1 MTCAFLNLVSPSSSV
16 NVCAAIHS
24 DYAFSQILAPWLDRY
39 CLKDAHYS
47 IYTLVNYL
55 IWTERKLKPASDF
68 ALAVLSFLIRND
80 FASSGCWSSHWGPF
94 TFICDFVFQVYTC
107 IMTLYSCLCICMQKC
122 NVVVYLYMEIGIST
136 LIIFFRYASLL
147 CMLHHCLSPITQPNV
162 IWMLGAHAFYKTIT
176 IFSSSLHAEHI
187 VAW

>member
-55 IWTERKLKPASDF
+55 IWTERKLKPARDF
-68 ALAVLSFLIRND
+68 ARAVLSFLIRND
-80 FASSGCWSSHWGPF
+80 VASSGCWSSHWGPF
-94 TFICDFVFQVYTC
+94 TFICNFVFKVYTC

-136 LIIFFRYASLL
+136 LINFFFEILFATLHATSL
-147 CMLHHCLSPITQPNV
+147 PITYNPTQCN
-162 IWMLGAHAFYKTIT
+162 LDARCTCFLQDYNY
-176 IFSSSLHAEHI
+176 F
-187 VAW
+187 